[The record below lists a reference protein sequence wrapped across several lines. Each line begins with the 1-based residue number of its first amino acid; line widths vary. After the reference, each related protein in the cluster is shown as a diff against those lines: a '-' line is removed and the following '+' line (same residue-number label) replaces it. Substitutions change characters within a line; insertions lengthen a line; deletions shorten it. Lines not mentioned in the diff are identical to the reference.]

1 MPGANRLLTY
11 CGVISSPGID
21 LPKFPVATHPKHDY
35 KTSSKTIRATRG
47 YWTKHPET
55 GKRLTIAELASIQT
69 FPPEHIFYGADK
81 DQVRQIGNAV
91 SPLVGQAILEEVKR
105 SLMRTDGI
113 YSDGRSTLL
122 KPYFS
127 E

>member
-21 LPKFPVATHPKHDY
+21 LPKFPVATHSEQDY
-35 KTSSKTIRATRG
+35 ETVFNTIMARRG
-47 YWTKHPET
+47 KSTKHPKT
-55 GKRLTIAELASIQT
+55 GKRLTISELAFIQT
-69 FPPEHIFYGADK
+69 FPPEHIFHGTDN

-91 SPLVGQAILEEVKR
+91 SPLVGQAILEEAKR

-113 YSDGRSTLL
+113 YSDGRSTLR